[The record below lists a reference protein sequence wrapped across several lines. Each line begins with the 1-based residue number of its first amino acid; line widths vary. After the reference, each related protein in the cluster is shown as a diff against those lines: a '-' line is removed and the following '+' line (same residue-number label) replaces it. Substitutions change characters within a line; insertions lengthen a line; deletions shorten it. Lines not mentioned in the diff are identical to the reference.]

1 MASTRAEL
9 EDLYRRYL
17 NACNDHDT
25 DRMSTFYSGAIRVN
39 DKPMPPG
46 AVAEQFAP
54 IFAAFPDWRWEV
66 KGLAIDGDLISLR
79 FEVGGTHLGTFAGV
93 PGTNRRVRI
102 PEFTI
107 YRVEDGLFADVWDLS
122 DMTSLLAQIGS

>member
-17 NACNDHDT
+17 DACNDHDL

-46 AVAEQFAP
+46 AVAEQFTP
-54 IFAAFPDWRWEV
+54 IFAAFPDWRWDV
-66 KGLAIDGDLISLR
+66 GSLAIDGDLISLR
-79 FEVGGTHLGTFAGV
+79 FAVGGTHLGTFADI
-93 PGTNRRVRI
+93 PATNRRVSI

-122 DMTSLLAQIGS
+122 DTPSLLAQISS